1 MRFYSLNYILTGV
14 VLMMLISCNGNK
26 PVTPAANDNAG
37 ASSANPKIVFVN
49 IDTLLSRYNLYI
61 DKKADLEAQSKV
73 AEKSLA
79 GKLEAFRRR
88 AAQFQQEIAAIQQK
102 ANTIAPVELKRMEER
117 YARQQ
122 QDLMKEEESLLKQR
136 DNAALDLDKQL
147 QETQKDL
154 HLPKSDRPYHKN

>member
-1 MRFYSLNYILTGV
+1 MRFKSLNYILTGI
-14 VLMMLISCNGNK
+14 VLMVLISCNGNK
-26 PVTPAANDNAG
+26 QATPAVNDNAA
-37 ASSANPKIVFVN
+37 ASAGNPKIVFVN

-102 ANTIAPVELKRMEER
+102 ANTIAPVELKRIMQHWTWINNFR
-117 YARQQ
+117 KLRKTCNQKLMIFCLKL
-122 QDLMKEEESLLKQR
+122 LMK
-136 DNAALDLDKQL
+136 
-147 QETQKDL
+147 KDMIWYL
-154 HLPKSDRPYHKN
+154 